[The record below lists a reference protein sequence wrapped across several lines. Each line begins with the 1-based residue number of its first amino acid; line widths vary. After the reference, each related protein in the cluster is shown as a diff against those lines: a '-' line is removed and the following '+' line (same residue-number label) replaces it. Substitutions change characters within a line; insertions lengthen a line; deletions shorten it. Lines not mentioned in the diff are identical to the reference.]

1 MIGEIEGCTPVR
13 DRVDIGD
20 GLGIRGEHLGDR
32 TGRAFRTLQYAR
44 RLTDPFAGGSLSGL
58 TGGPL
63 FVVGSNGD
71 NETTILQQ
79 PQP

>member
-1 MIGEIEGCTPVR
+1 M
-13 DRVDIGD
+13 D
-20 GLGIRGEHLGDR
+20 
-32 TGRAFRTLQYAR
+32 GRAPASALPAGFRTAGGSG
-44 RLTDPFAGGSLSGL
+44 TGGSLSGL

-63 FVVGSNGD
+63 FAVGSNAD

>member
-1 MIGEIEGCTPVR
+1 V
-13 DRVDIGD
+13 DR
-20 GLGIRGEHLGDR
+20 
-32 TGRAFRTLQYAR
+32 RAPASALPADFRVAGGSGT
-44 RLTDPFAGGSLSGL
+44 GGSLSGL

-63 FVVGSNGD
+63 FAVGNTD